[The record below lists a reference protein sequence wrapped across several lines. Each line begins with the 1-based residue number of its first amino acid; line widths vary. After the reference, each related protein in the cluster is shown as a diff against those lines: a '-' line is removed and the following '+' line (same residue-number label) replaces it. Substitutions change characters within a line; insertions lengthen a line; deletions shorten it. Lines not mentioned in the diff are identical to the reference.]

1 MLHEVWHGGSWSTET
16 WYDGG
21 LMMPTVL
28 WYCGSQMPTVPLALG
43 RYKVTDRFGV
53 MGKKVKEAIE
63 SGN

>member
-1 MLHEVWHGGSWSTET
+1 
-16 WYDGG
+16 
-21 LMMPTVL
+21 MPTVL

-63 SGN
+63 PNY